1 MVSPT
6 HFYVLVNLRKDGDE
20 FFIVPSR
27 VVARKMDVAKQGKTT
42 WYSISRENVRQFED
56 KWNLMGETDQSS

>member
-6 HFYVLVNLRKDGDE
+6 HFYVLVNIQKDSYE
-20 FFIVPSR
+20 FFVVPSR
-27 VVARKMDVAKQGKTT
+27 VIARKMDVVKQGKTT

-56 KWNLMGETDQSS
+56 KWDLIGEADQNS